1 MSNLLQ
7 EALLDINQV
16 KDVAEKNAKNVVLET
31 LMPKIKD
38 FIEEKLIEGD
48 SLVEDRKTEPADPA
62 GGAGV
67 IQGDVIE
74 DDDEVDE
81 DDISKIEVEVEIDE
95 GVDSP
100 FDGKVKKVDLD
111 GVALALKENENNKKT
126 TGKSQNSD
134 IVNISLNNE
143 SIGGESIMSD
153 LYRLLENEGD
163 DLEEGVPEEEVEE
176 GAEPEVAPEPEE
188 GGAVSEAELDELLA
202 ELEAEEGVYEGEG
215 DEDLDEWVE
224 IDEREL
230 AEALRELE
238 EGADSPFDTK
248 VKSVDL
254 DGIALAL
261 KEENG
266 TLKSRLRK
274 MNSVVT
280 KLGKQLEESNLFNAK
295 LLYANRLLNN
305 KNLTKEEKVT
315 IIETLDEAK
324 SLREVK
330 LVYNTFVKTSTKAN
344 AKAYVNESAVRSAL
358 PGGSSRAASS
368 GASTQKLN
376 ESADLTRWKKLA
388 GLT

>member
-48 SLVEDRKTEPADPA
+48 SLVEDRKTDPADPS
-62 GGAGV
+62 GGTGV

-74 DDDEVDE
+74 DDDDE
-81 DDISKIEVEVEIDE
+81 GDISKVEVEVEIDE

-100 FDGKVKKVDLD
+100 FDEKVKKVDLE
-111 GVALALKENENNKKT
+111 GAALALKENENNEKL
-126 TGKSQNSD
+126 TGESQSSD
-134 IVNISLNNE
+134 IVNINLNNE

-153 LYRLLENEGD
+153 LYRLLENEG
-163 DLEEGVPEEEVEE
+163 EGLTEDVPEEEVEE
-176 GAEPEVAPEPEE
+176 GVEPEVAPEPEQE
-188 GGAVSEAELDELLA
+188 GAVSEAELDELLA

-215 DEDLDEWVE
+215 EGDLDEWVE
-224 IDEREL
+224 IDEHEL

-248 VKSVDL
+248 VKKVDL
-254 DGIALAL
+254 DGVALAL

-266 TLKSRLRK
+266 ALKSRLRK

-330 LVYNTFVKTSTKAN
+330 LVYNTFVKTSNKAN

>member
-295 LLYANRLLNN
+295 LLYAN
-305 KNLTKEEKVT
+305 
-315 IIETLDEAK
+315 
-324 SLREVK
+324 
-330 LVYNTFVKTSTKAN
+330 
-344 AKAYVNESAVRSAL
+344 
-358 PGGSSRAASS
+358 
-368 GASTQKLN
+368 
-376 ESADLTRWKKLA
+376 
-388 GLT
+388 